1 MPSIEEISQFEHPG
15 VLGDFKWP
23 KELTQ
28 FARYNLLFGWNG
40 SGKTTLSR
48 LLRKLEYGELSE
60 EFGNAKIKIDGI
72 TYSNFS
78 DAQKVAPVRVFNID
92 FINENLEFTLGSDMS
107 PIVVVGKDEIEIK
120 DKLEELKRK
129 LAAGQ
134 EELQHKNEAYEEL
147 NGQFN
152 KHCQEKGSQIKNLL
166 RSPEESIYNNYDRAN
181 YRKRAEELLQL
192 EATSEWQVGQQEQE
206 RRLQQA
212 RETQKS
218 KIELVNYEQPEFE
231 RIREAVSQILGAS
244 IIAETLAELEEDHEL
259 GNWMH
264 EGLVLHQKRESDSCL
279 YCNQSIPPDRQ
290 GQLERHFND
299 AYVNL
304 MEGIATQVE
313 SLKLLKDQA
322 SKMTLPNS
330 AQLYEHL
337 MDNYD
342 EAASSFRTMIES
354 VQTWATSLVAQ
365 LEAKGR
371 RPFETGQVAADHSSI
386 DATAISDLNVVIQE
400 HNKVTQ
406 KFSREVDLSRQILEK
421 NTVFEAHSTFA
432 NYQDKLK
439 SCNEIIAQLEATNFV
454 IANDILE
461 WERKISEHRT
471 PAEEL
476 NGDLAKY
483 LGHNAIQLE
492 VLDHGYRIV
501 RDGSPAEHLSEG
513 ERTAIALLYFLKS
526 LEDERFDLDDGVV
539 VLDDPVSSLDSNA
552 LYLAFSFIKERT
564 RHASQLFIFT
574 HNFTLFRLTKR
585 WLTKLNTEWEWNGKQ
600 GKTPSS
606 MYMLDW
612 DYQGPLRTAR
622 LQSLD
627 PLLADYESE
636 YHFLFAQIHHASKND
651 DKIGLA
657 EYYSLANVARRL
669 LEMFLAFR
677 KPGAVGD
684 LANQLGSV
692 ELNEVQVGRVLRF
705 VQGHSHGDFI
715 GDSDHNMS
723 ALGEGKQVM
732 GDIMALIYAEDRDHH
747 RAMTRVIERKSEG
760 E

>member
-15 VLGDFKWP
+15 VLGSFKWT

-48 LLRKLEYGELSE
+48 LLQKLEHGEPNE
-60 EFGNAKIKIDGI
+60 EFGNPKIKIDGI
-72 TYSNFS
+72 TYSNLNN
-78 DAQKVAPVRVFNID
+78 AAKVTQVRVFNID
-92 FINENLEFTLGSDMS
+92 YIKENLELTVSSDMS
-107 PIVVVGKDEIEIK
+107 PIVVVGRDEIEIK
-120 DKLEELKRK
+120 NKVEELKRK
-129 LAAGQ
+129 RAAGQ
-134 EELQHKNEAYEEL
+134 EELQRKSDTHEALKSQY
-147 NGQFN
+147 GR
-152 KHCQEKGSQIKNLL
+152 HCQERASQIKNLL
-166 RSPEESIYNNYDRAN
+166 RSTEESIYNNYDRAD
-181 YRKRAEELLQL
+181 YRRRAEELSNL
-192 EATSEWQVGQQEQE
+192 EDASEWQIDEQQQQ
-206 RRLQQA
+206 RHLKQA
-212 RETQKS
+212 RENQKLQ
-218 KIELVNYEQPEFE
+218 IESINYQLPEFE
-231 RIREAVSQILGAS
+231 KIRDNVSGLLGANVV
-244 IIAETLAELEEDHEL
+244 AETLAELEEDHEV
-259 GNWMH
+259 GKWVGD
-264 EGLVLHQKRESDSCL
+264 GLVLHQEHGADSCL
-279 YCNQSIPPDRQ
+279 YCGQVLPPERQ
-290 GQLERHFND
+290 ERLERHFNN
-299 AYVNL
+299 AYMKL
-304 MEGIATQVE
+304 MEDIAMQID
-313 SLKLLKDQA
+313 SLKLLQIQA
-322 SKMTLPNS
+322 GNFTLPNP

-337 MDNYD
+337 VNKYD
-342 EAASSFRTMIES
+342 EAAGSFRTMIES
-354 VQTWATSLVAQ
+354 VQTWTASLVTQ

-371 RPFETGQVAADHSSI
+371 RPFETGQVAADPSSI

-406 KFSREVDLSRQILEK
+406 EFSREVDLSRQILEK
-421 NTVFEAHSTFA
+421 HSVFEAHVAFVE
-432 NYQDKLK
+432 YQEQLR
-439 SCNEIIAQLEATNFV
+439 SCKEASAELQAKNSAIAG
-454 IANDILE
+454 DILE
-461 WERKISEHRT
+461 LERQISEHRT

-483 LGHNAIQLE
+483 LGHSAIQLE

-501 RDGSPAEHLSEG
+501 RDGGPAEHLSEG
-513 ERTAIALLYFLKS
+513 EKTAIALLYFLKS
-526 LEDERFDLDDGVV
+526 LEDERFELNHGIV

-564 RHASQLFIFT
+564 KHASQVFVFT
-574 HNFTLFRLTKR
+574 HNFTLFRLAKR
-585 WLTKLNTEWEWNGKQ
+585 WLAKLNTEWEWDGKD
-600 GKTPSS
+600 GNPPSS

-622 LQSLD
+622 LRTLD

-636 YHFLFAQIHHASKND
+636 YHFLFAQIYHASKSD
-651 DKIGLA
+651 DEIGLA

-677 KPGAVGD
+677 KPGAAGD

-692 ELNEVQVGRVLRF
+692 ELNEVQVGRILRF

-723 ALGEGKQVM
+723 TLGEGKQVM

-747 RAMTRVIERKSEG
+747 RAMKRVIEKNGAG